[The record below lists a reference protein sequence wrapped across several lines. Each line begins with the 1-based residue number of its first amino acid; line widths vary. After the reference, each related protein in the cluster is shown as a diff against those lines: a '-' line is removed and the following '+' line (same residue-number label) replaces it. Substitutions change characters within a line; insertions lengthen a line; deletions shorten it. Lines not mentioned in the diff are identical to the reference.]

1 MYRKDEL
8 LRIMNE
14 VSTGKLTPEQ
24 AVEKMTYKDLG
35 FAKADTSRSLRHNVS
50 EVIFGEGKTALQI
63 AQIAKSLLDS
73 GEKNVL
79 ITRMSKEKAV
89 LVGKEIKIEYDE
101 ISGAAIAGIVPA
113 PKSKGEVLVC
123 CAGTSDLYCA
133 NEAMMT
139 LKAFGCKARLLCD
152 VGVAGIH
159 RVLEHSD
166 EIANASVI
174 IAVAGMEG
182 ALASVLGGLASCP
195 VIAVATS
202 VGYGTGVG
210 GAAALMSMLNSCSA
224 NVCVVN
230 IDNGFGAGYIA
241 NMIGNKI

>member
-14 VSTGKLTPEQ
+14 VKNGRLTPDE
-24 AVEKMTYKDLG
+24 AVEKMTYRDLG
-35 FAKADTSRSLRHNVS
+35 FAKADCSRSIRHGVA
-50 EVIFGEGKTALQI
+50 EVIFGEGKSGEQI
-63 AQIAKSLLDS
+63 SQIAKSLLES
-73 GEKNVL
+73 GEKTVL
-79 ITRMSKEKAV
+79 ITRMSKEKAE
-89 LVGKEIKIEYDE
+89 LVAKEIKIEYDE
-101 ISGAAIAGIVPA
+101 VSSTAIAGEIPA
-113 PKSKGEVLVC
+113 PKSKSEVLVC

-133 NEAMMT
+133 NETMMT
-139 LKAFGCKARLLCD
+139 LKAFGCRARLLCD

-159 RVLEHSD
+159 RILEHAD

-174 IAVAGMEG
+174 IAIAGMEG
-182 ALASVLGGLASCP
+182 ALASVIGGLASCP
-195 VIAVATS
+195 VIGVATS

-210 GAAALMSMLNSCSA
+210 GAAALMSMLNSCSS

-241 NMIGNKI
+241 NMICNK

>member
-14 VSTGKLTPEQ
+14 VKSGRLTPDE
-24 AVEKMTYKDLG
+24 AVEKMTYRDLG
-35 FAKADTSRSLRHNVS
+35 FAKSDCSRSIRHGVA
-50 EVIFGEGKTALQI
+50 EVIFGEGKTADQI
-63 AQIAKSLLDS
+63 TQIAKSLLDG
-73 GEKNVL
+73 GEKTVL
-79 ITRMSKEKAV
+79 ITRMSKEKAE

-101 ISGAAIAGIVPA
+101 ISGTAIAGEIPVPN
-113 PKSKGEVLVC
+113 SKGEVLVC

-139 LKAFGCKARLLCD
+139 LKAFGCKAKLLCD

-159 RVLEHSD
+159 RILEHAD

-174 IAVAGMEG
+174 IAIAGMEG
-182 ALASVLGGLASCP
+182 ALASVIGGLASCP
-195 VIAVATS
+195 VIGVATS

-210 GAAALMSMLNSCSA
+210 GAAALMSMLNSCSS

-241 NMIGNKI
+241 NMICNK

>member
-1 MYRKDEL
+1 MYKKEEL

-14 VSTGKLTPEQ
+14 VKSGRLTPDE
-24 AVEKMTYKDLG
+24 AVEKMTYRDLG
-35 FAKADTSRSLRHNVS
+35 FAKSDFSRSIRHGVA
-50 EVIFGEGKTALQI
+50 EVIFGEGKTADQI
-63 AQIAKSLLDS
+63 TQIAKSLLDG
-73 GEKNVL
+73 GEKTVL
-79 ITRMSKEKAV
+79 ITRMSKEKAE
-89 LVGKEIKIEYDE
+89 LVGREIQIEYDE
-101 ISGAAIAGIVPA
+101 ISGTAIAGKIPA
-113 PKSKGEVLVC
+113 PKSKSEVLVC

-139 LKAFGCKARLLCD
+139 LKAFGCKAKLLCD

-159 RVLEHSD
+159 RILEHAD

-174 IAVAGMEG
+174 IAIAGMEG
-182 ALASVLGGLASCP
+182 ALASVIGGLASCP
-195 VIAVATS
+195 VIGVATS

-210 GAAALMSMLNSCSA
+210 GAAALMSMLNSCSS

-241 NMIGNKI
+241 NMICNK

>member
-1 MYRKDEL
+1 MYKKEEL

-14 VSTGKLTPEQ
+14 VKSGRLTPDE
-24 AVEKMTYKDLG
+24 AVEKMTYRDLG
-35 FAKADTSRSLRHNVS
+35 FAKSDFSRSIRHGVA
-50 EVIFGEGKTALQI
+50 EVIFGEGKTADQI
-63 AQIAKSLLDS
+63 TQIAKSLLDG
-73 GEKNVL
+73 GEKTVL
-79 ITRMSKEKAV
+79 ITRMSKEKAE
-89 LVGKEIKIEYDE
+89 LVGREIQIEYDE
-101 ISGAAIAGIVPA
+101 ISGTAIAGEIPA
-113 PKSKGEVLVC
+113 PKSKSEVLVC

-139 LKAFGCKARLLCD
+139 LKAFGCKAKLLCD

-159 RVLEHSD
+159 RILEHAD

-174 IAVAGMEG
+174 IAIAGMEG
-182 ALASVLGGLASCP
+182 ALASVIGGLASCP
-195 VIAVATS
+195 VIGVATS

-210 GAAALMSMLNSCSA
+210 GAAALMSMLNSCSS

-241 NMIGNKI
+241 NMICNK

>member
-1 MYRKDEL
+1 MYKKEEL

-14 VSTGKLTPEQ
+14 VKSGRLTPDE
-24 AVEKMTYKDLG
+24 AVEKMTYRDLG
-35 FAKADTSRSLRHNVS
+35 FAKSDFSRSIRHGVA
-50 EVIFGEGKTALQI
+50 EVIFGEGKTADQI
-63 AQIAKSLLDS
+63 TQIAKSLLDG
-73 GEKNVL
+73 GEKTVL
-79 ITRMSKEKAV
+79 ITRMSKEKAE
-89 LVGKEIKIEYDE
+89 LVGREIQIEYDK
-101 ISGAAIAGIVPA
+101 ISGTAIAGEIPA
-113 PKSKGEVLVC
+113 PKSKSEVLVC

-139 LKAFGCKARLLCD
+139 LKAFGCKAKLLCD

-159 RVLEHSD
+159 RILEHAD

-174 IAVAGMEG
+174 IAIAGMEG
-182 ALASVLGGLASCP
+182 ALASVIGGLASCP
-195 VIAVATS
+195 VIGVATS

-210 GAAALMSMLNSCSA
+210 GAAALMSMLNSCSS

-241 NMIGNKI
+241 NMICNK

>member
-14 VSTGKLTPEQ
+14 VKNGRLTPDE
-24 AVEKMTYKDLG
+24 AVEKMTYRDLG
-35 FAKADTSRSLRHNVS
+35 FAKADYSRSIRHGVA
-50 EVIFGEGKTALQI
+50 EVIFGEGKSGEQI
-63 AQIAKSLLDS
+63 SQIAKSLLES
-73 GEKNVL
+73 GEKTVL
-79 ITRMSKEKAV
+79 ITRMSKQKAE
-89 LVGKEIKIEYDE
+89 LVGKEIKIEYDD
-101 ISGAAIAGIVPA
+101 ISGTAIAGEIPS
-113 PKSKGEVLVC
+113 PKSNSEVLVC

-139 LKAFGCKARLLCD
+139 LKAFGCRARLLCD

-159 RVLEHSD
+159 RILEHAD

-174 IAVAGMEG
+174 IAIAGMEG
-182 ALASVLGGLASCP
+182 ALASVIGGLASCP

-210 GAAALMSMLNSCSA
+210 GAAALMSMLNSCSS

-241 NMIGNKI
+241 NMICNK

>member
-1 MYRKDEL
+1 MYKKEEL

-14 VSTGKLTPEQ
+14 VKSGRLTPDE
-24 AVEKMTYKDLG
+24 AVEKMTYRDLG
-35 FAKADTSRSLRHNVS
+35 FAKSDFSRSIRHGVA
-50 EVIFGEGKTALQI
+50 EVIFGEGKTADQI
-63 AQIAKSLLDS
+63 TQIAKSLLDG
-73 GEKNVL
+73 GEKTVL
-79 ITRMSKEKAV
+79 ITRMSKEKAEP
-89 LVGKEIKIEYDE
+89 VGREIQIEYDE
-101 ISGAAIAGIVPA
+101 ISGTAIAGEIPA
-113 PKSKGEVLVC
+113 PKSKSEVLVC

-139 LKAFGCKARLLCD
+139 LKAFGCKAKLLCD

-159 RVLEHSD
+159 RILEHAD

-174 IAVAGMEG
+174 IAIAGMEG
-182 ALASVLGGLASCP
+182 ALASVIGGLASCP
-195 VIAVATS
+195 VIGVATS

-210 GAAALMSMLNSCSA
+210 GAAALMSMLNSCSS

-241 NMIGNKI
+241 NMICNK

>member
-14 VSTGKLTPEQ
+14 VKSGRLTPDE
-24 AVEKMTYKDLG
+24 AVEKMTYRDLG
-35 FAKADTSRSLRHNVS
+35 FAKSDFSRSIRHGVA
-50 EVIFGEGKTALQI
+50 EVIFGEGKTADQI
-63 AQIAKSLLDS
+63 TQIAKSLLDG
-73 GEKNVL
+73 GEKTVL
-79 ITRMSKEKAV
+79 ITRMNKEKAE
-89 LVGKEIKIEYDE
+89 LVGREIQIEYDD
-101 ISGAAIAGIVPA
+101 ISGTAIAGEITLPN
-113 PKSKGEVLVC
+113 SKGEVLVC

-139 LKAFGCKARLLCD
+139 LKAFGCKAKLLCD

-159 RVLEHSD
+159 RILEHAD

-174 IAVAGMEG
+174 IAIAGMEG
-182 ALASVLGGLASCP
+182 ALASVIGGLASCP
-195 VIAVATS
+195 VIGVATS

-210 GAAALMSMLNSCSA
+210 GAAALMSMLNSCSS

-241 NMIGNKI
+241 NMICNK

>member
-14 VSTGKLTPEQ
+14 VKSGGLTPDE
-24 AVEKMTYKDLG
+24 AVEKMTYRDLG
-35 FAKADTSRSLRHNVS
+35 FAKSDFSRSIRHGVA
-50 EVIFGEGKTALQI
+50 EVIFGEGKTAVQI
-63 AQIAKSLLDS
+63 TQIAKSLLDG
-73 GEKNVL
+73 GEKTVL
-79 ITRMSKEKAV
+79 ITRMSKEKAE
-89 LVGKEIKIEYDE
+89 LVGREIKIEYDD
-101 ISGAAIAGIVPA
+101 ISGTAIAGEIPVSN
-113 PKSKGEVLVC
+113 SKGEVLVC
-123 CAGTSDLYCA
+123 CAGTSDLYCG

-139 LKAFGCKARLLCD
+139 LKAFGCKAKLLCD

-159 RVLEHSD
+159 RILEHAD

-174 IAVAGMEG
+174 IAIAGMEG
-182 ALASVLGGLASCP
+182 ALASVIGGLASCP
-195 VIAVATS
+195 VIGVATS

-210 GAAALMSMLNSCSA
+210 GAAALMSMLNSCSS

-241 NMIGNKI
+241 NMICNK

>member
-1 MYRKDEL
+1 MYRKEEL

-14 VSTGKLTPEQ
+14 VKSGRLTPDE
-24 AVEKMTYKDLG
+24 AVEKMTYRDLG
-35 FAKADTSRSLRHNVS
+35 FAKSDFSRSIRHGVA
-50 EVIFGEGKTALQI
+50 EVIFGEGKTADQI
-63 AQIAKSLLDS
+63 TQIAKSLLDG
-73 GEKNVL
+73 GEKTVL
-79 ITRMSKEKAV
+79 ITRMSKEKAE
-89 LVGKEIKIEYDE
+89 LVGREIQIEYDE
-101 ISGAAIAGIVPA
+101 ISGTAIAGEIPA
-113 PKSKGEVLVC
+113 PKSKSEVLVC

-139 LKAFGCKARLLCD
+139 LKAFGCKAKLLCD

-159 RVLEHSD
+159 RILEHAD

-174 IAVAGMEG
+174 IAIAGMEG
-182 ALASVLGGLASCP
+182 ALASVIGGLASCP
-195 VIAVATS
+195 VIGVATS

-210 GAAALMSMLNSCSA
+210 GAAALMSMLNSCSS

-241 NMIGNKI
+241 NMICNK

>member
-14 VSTGKLTPEQ
+14 VKSGGLTPDE
-24 AVEKMTYKDLG
+24 AVEKMTYRDLG
-35 FAKADTSRSLRHNVS
+35 FAKLDCSRSIRHGVA
-50 EVIFGEGKTALQI
+50 EVIFGEGKTADQI
-63 AQIAKSLLDS
+63 TQIAKSLLDG
-73 GEKNVL
+73 GEKTVL
-79 ITRMSKEKAV
+79 ITRMSKEKAE

-101 ISGAAIAGIVPA
+101 ISGTAIAGEIPA
-113 PKSKGEVLVC
+113 PKSKSEVLVC

-139 LKAFGCKARLLCD
+139 LKAFGCKAKLLCD

-159 RVLEHSD
+159 RILEHAD

-174 IAVAGMEG
+174 IAIAGMEG
-182 ALASVLGGLASCP
+182 ALASVIGGLASCP
-195 VIAVATS
+195 VIGVATS

-210 GAAALMSMLNSCSA
+210 GAAALMSMLNSCSS

-241 NMIGNKI
+241 NMICNK

>member
-14 VSTGKLTPEQ
+14 VKSGRLTPDE
-24 AVEKMTYKDLG
+24 AVEKMTYRDLG
-35 FAKADTSRSLRHNVS
+35 FAKSDFSRSIRHGVA
-50 EVIFGEGKTALQI
+50 EVIFGEGKTADQI
-63 AQIAKSLLDS
+63 TQIAKSLLDG
-73 GEKNVL
+73 GEKTVL
-79 ITRMSKEKAV
+79 ITRMSKQKAE
-89 LVGKEIKIEYDE
+89 LVGWEIQIEYDE
-101 ISGAAIAGIVPA
+101 ISGTAIAGEIPA
-113 PKSKGEVLVC
+113 HKSKGEVLVC

-139 LKAFGCKARLLCD
+139 LKAFGCKAKLLCD

-159 RVLEHSD
+159 RILEHAD

-174 IAVAGMEG
+174 IAIAGMEG
-182 ALASVLGGLASCP
+182 ALASVIGGLASCP
-195 VIAVATS
+195 VIGVATS

-210 GAAALMSMLNSCSA
+210 GAAALMSMLNSCSS

-241 NMIGNKI
+241 NMICNK

>member
-14 VSTGKLTPEQ
+14 VKSGGLTPDE
-24 AVEKMTYKDLG
+24 AVEKMTYRDLG
-35 FAKADTSRSLRHNVS
+35 FAKSDFSRSIRHGVA
-50 EVIFGEGKTALQI
+50 EVIFGEGKTADQI
-63 AQIAKSLLDS
+63 TQIAKSLLDG
-73 GEKNVL
+73 GEKTVL
-79 ITRMSKEKAV
+79 ITRMSKEKAE
-89 LVGKEIKIEYDE
+89 LVGKEIQIEYDE
-101 ISGAAIAGIVPA
+101 ISGTAIAGEIPA
-113 PKSKGEVLVC
+113 PKSKSEVLVC

-139 LKAFGCKARLLCD
+139 LKAFGCKAKLLCD

-159 RVLEHSD
+159 RILEHAD

-174 IAVAGMEG
+174 IAIAGMEG
-182 ALASVLGGLASCP
+182 ALASVIGGLASCP
-195 VIAVATS
+195 VIGVATS

-210 GAAALMSMLNSCSA
+210 GAAALMSMLNSCSS

-241 NMIGNKI
+241 NMICNK

>member
-14 VSTGKLTPEQ
+14 VKSGGLTPDE
-24 AVEKMTYKDLG
+24 AVEKMTYRDLG
-35 FAKADTSRSLRHNVS
+35 FAKLDCSRSIRHGVS
-50 EVIFGEGKTALQI
+50 EVIFGEGKTADQI
-63 AQIAKSLLDS
+63 TQIAKSLLDG
-73 GEKNVL
+73 GEKTVL
-79 ITRMSKEKAV
+79 ITRMSKEKAE
-89 LVGKEIKIEYDE
+89 LVGREIQIEYDE
-101 ISGAAIAGIVPA
+101 ISGTAIAGKIPA
-113 PKSKGEVLVC
+113 PKSKSEVLVC

-139 LKAFGCKARLLCD
+139 LKAFGCRARLLCD

-159 RVLEHSD
+159 RILEHAD

-174 IAVAGMEG
+174 IAIAGMEG
-182 ALASVLGGLASCP
+182 ALASVIGGLASCP
-195 VIAVATS
+195 VIGVATS

-210 GAAALMSMLNSCSA
+210 GAAALMSMLNSCSS

-241 NMIGNKI
+241 NMICNK

>member
-14 VSTGKLTPEQ
+14 VKNGRLTPDE
-24 AVEKMTYKDLG
+24 AVKKMTYRDLG
-35 FAKADTSRSLRHNVS
+35 FAKADCSRSIRHGVA
-50 EVIFGEGKTALQI
+50 EVIFGEGKSGEQI
-63 AQIAKSLLDS
+63 SQIAKSLLES
-73 GEKNVL
+73 GEKTVL
-79 ITRMSKEKAV
+79 ITRMSKQKAE
-89 LVGKEIKIEYDE
+89 LVAKEIEIEYDE
-101 ISGAAIAGIVPA
+101 ISGTAIAGEIPS
-113 PKSKGEVLVC
+113 PKSNNEVLVC

-139 LKAFGCKARLLCD
+139 LKAFGCKAKLLCD

-159 RVLEHSD
+159 RILEHAD

-174 IAVAGMEG
+174 IAIAGMEG
-182 ALASVLGGLASCP
+182 ALASVIGGLASCP

-210 GAAALMSMLNSCSA
+210 GAAALMSMLNSCSS

-241 NMIGNKI
+241 NMICNK

>member
-1 MYRKDEL
+1 MYKKEEL

-14 VSTGKLTPEQ
+14 VKSGRLTPDE
-24 AVEKMTYKDLG
+24 AVEKMTYRDLG
-35 FAKADTSRSLRHNVS
+35 FAKSDCSRSIRHGVA
-50 EVIFGEGKTALQI
+50 EVIFGEGKTADQI
-63 AQIAKSLLDS
+63 TQIAKSLLDG
-73 GEKNVL
+73 GEKTVL
-79 ITRMSKEKAV
+79 ITRMSKEKAE
-89 LVGKEIKIEYDE
+89 LVCKEIKIEYDD
-101 ISGAAIAGIVPA
+101 ISGTAIAGEIPA
-113 PKSKGEVLVC
+113 HKSKSEVLVC

-139 LKAFGCKARLLCD
+139 LKAFGCKAKLLCD

-159 RVLEHSD
+159 RILEHAD

-174 IAVAGMEG
+174 IAIAGMEG
-182 ALASVLGGLASCP
+182 ALASVIGGLASCP
-195 VIAVATS
+195 VIGVATS

-210 GAAALMSMLNSCSA
+210 GAAALMSMLNSCSS

-241 NMIGNKI
+241 NMICNK

>member
-14 VSTGKLTPEQ
+14 VKSGGLTPDE
-24 AVEKMTYKDLG
+24 AVEKMTYRDLG
-35 FAKADTSRSLRHNVS
+35 FAKSDFSRSIRHGVA
-50 EVIFGEGKTALQI
+50 EVIFGEGKTADQI
-63 AQIAKSLLDS
+63 TQIAKSLLDG
-73 GEKNVL
+73 GEKTVL
-79 ITRMSKEKAV
+79 ITRMSKEKAE
-89 LVGKEIKIEYDE
+89 LVGREIQIEYDE
-101 ISGAAIAGIVPA
+101 TSGTAIAGEIPA
-113 PKSKGEVLVC
+113 PKSKSEVLVC

-139 LKAFGCKARLLCD
+139 LKAFGCKAKLLCD

-159 RVLEHSD
+159 RILEHAD

-174 IAVAGMEG
+174 IAIAGMEG
-182 ALASVLGGLASCP
+182 ALASVIGGLASCP
-195 VIAVATS
+195 VIGVATS

-210 GAAALMSMLNSCSA
+210 GAAALMSMLNSCSS

-241 NMIGNKI
+241 NMICNK